1 LGSYCRSNTNYF
13 EKRRLSNPYEA
24 LKELTRTNTTI
35 NREAILKFIE
45 NLDINDKIKSK
56 LKAITPFN
64 YTGI

>member
-1 LGSYCRSNTNYF
+1 MIF
-13 EKRRLSNPYEA
+13 RLQTILRKEGYPNPYEA

-35 NREAILKFIE
+35 NREGIQIFIE
-45 NLDINDKIKSK
+45 NLDVNDKIKSK